1 MAVGDSDLGFV
12 IGKKMETGSSL
23 HGAYV
28 ARQCPVRLFRERD
41 PFETAEA
48 APLNETVRALFE
60 AGHAF
65 ETDIVDLLARLHG
78 SDLVQIPGRNDE
90 SAKRR
95 ATLTVEAL
103 RDGVRFITGAL
114 LEPDVQGRRL
124 SEVDLL
130 VRADRDASASESVF
144 YWPVDIK
151 NHRATQRATRDSHL
165 EQANLVVNLD
175 LSPSDGTLFPKR
187 SEADCI
193 QLAHYYR
200 HLDSLGYADP
210 GNGSGAVWGGVI
222 DSRGMLAWFDLNTPA
237 HATTTPQVDA
247 DGTMSFHRRSGKTQ
261 RTSLDRYDFE
271 FAFRL
276 DVADAADTRTSAAQ
290 APPVV
295 PVNMKEC
302 KRCIW
307 QKVCGSELHAADD
320 VSLVTGVGYPEWKAH
335 RHFGNSTTAELAE
348 LDVETAV
355 AMASYGADLNAAYA
369 WSFTVDRSTVCEE
382 LIDAEMAASFP
393 TAGDLQDLC
402 RKTLAY
408 TDTPIKPKALSQQI
422 EKARSVQAGGPVLRK
437 QIEIPAGDIEIDF
450 DLECAGN
457 PANVYLW
464 GAMVTHNVDDW
475 PDPTGTYVPFACF
488 EEMTLVNEAKLVADL
503 WAWLQQQI
511 LRAEQRGLTVR
522 IYGYNLAITETK
534 HLERIAATK
543 AVPGLPTLAELAEF
557 TEHDRYVDLLSYM
570 KAKWI
575 SNDGHSLKV
584 MAPAHGFSW
593 GDADPSG
600 LNSID
605 WYIEAL
611 ETGDPN
617 LIDRILAY
625 NHDDCR
631 ATVALRRAVA

>member
-1 MAVGDSDLGFV
+1 
-12 IGKKMETGSSL
+12 METGSSL

-41 PFETAEA
+41 PFETAERG
-48 APLNETVRALFE
+48 PLDDALQALFD

-65 ETDIVDLLARLHG
+65 ETEIVDRLARLHG
-78 SDLVQIPGRNDE
+78 SDLVQIPGRDDK
-90 SAKRR
+90 SAKDR
-95 ATLTVEAL
+95 AALTAVAL
-103 RDGVRFITGAL
+103 REGVRFIAGAL
-114 LEPDVQGRRL
+114 LERDALGRRM

-130 VRADRDASASESVF
+130 VRVDRDASASGPVS
-144 YWPVDIK
+144 YWPVEIK
-151 NHRATQRATRDSHL
+151 NHRATQEVKRESHV

-187 SEADCI
+187 FEPDCI

-210 GNGSGAVWGGVI
+210 GDGSGAVWGGVI

-237 HATTTPQVDA
+237 HTTTTPQVDD
-247 DGTMSFHRRSGKTQ
+247 DGTMRFHRRSGKTS
-261 RTSLDRYDFE
+261 RTSLERYDFE

-276 DVADAADTRTSAAQ
+276 DVADAADTRTSATQ

-295 PVNMKEC
+295 PVNVKEC
-302 KRCIW
+302 EQCLW

-320 VSLVTGVGYPEWKAH
+320 VSLVTGVGYPEWNLH
-335 RHFGNSTTAELAE
+335 RHLGNPTTATLAE
-348 LDVETAV
+348 LDVETAG
-355 AMASYGADLNAAYA
+355 AMDASGADLNAAYS
-369 WSFTVDRSTVCEE
+369 WSLTVDPSTVCQG
-382 LIDAEMAASFP
+382 LIDDRVAASFP
-393 TAGDLQDLC
+393 TAGDLQQLC
-402 RKTLAY
+402 RRTLAY
-408 TDTPIKPKALSQQI
+408 TDTPIKPRALAEQI
-422 EKARSVQAGGPVLRK
+422 EKARSVQAGGPVLR
-437 QIEIPAGDIEIDF
+437 QPVEIPAGDIEIDF
-450 DLECAGN
+450 DLECTVN

-488 EEMTLVNEAKLVADL
+488 EEMTAAKEAKLVADL

-511 LRAEQRGLTVR
+511 LRAEQRGLTVT
-522 IYGYNLAITETK
+522 IYGYNLAGTETS
-534 HLERIAATK
+534 HLRRITATQG
-543 AVPGLPTLAELAEF
+543 APGLPTLDELKEF
-557 TEHDRYVDLLSYM
+557 TEHERYVDLFPYM
-570 KAKWI
+570 KKKWI
-575 SNDGHSLKV
+575 SNDGYGLKV

-617 LIDRILAY
+617 LIERILTY

-631 ATVALRRAVA
+631 ATLALRRAVP

>member
-1 MAVGDSDLGFV
+1 M
-12 IGKKMETGSSL
+12 
-23 HGAYV
+23 
-28 ARQCPVRLFRERD
+28 RLFRERD
-41 PFETAEA
+41 PFETAVA
-48 APLNETVRALFE
+48 APIDDALQALFD
-60 AGHAF
+60 AGLAF
-65 ETDIVDLLARLHG
+65 EREIVDRLAQLHG
-78 SDLVQIPGRNDE
+78 VHLVQIPGRNEE
-90 SAKRR
+90 SAERR
-95 ATLTVEAL
+95 AALTAEAL

-114 LEPDVQGRRL
+114 LAPDVSGRRR

-130 VRADRDASASESVF
+130 VRVDRDAPSSGPVS
-144 YWPVDIK
+144 YWPVDVK
-151 NHRATQRATRDSHL
+151 NHRATQRVTRESHL

-222 DSRGMLAWFDLNTPA
+222 DSRGLLVWFDLNTPA
-237 HATTTPQVDA
+237 HATITPQVDD
-247 DGTMSFHRRSGKTQ
+247 DGEMSLHRRSGKTL

-276 DVADAADTRTSAAQ
+276 DVADAADTRTSATQ

-295 PVNMKEC
+295 PVNVKEC
-302 KRCIW
+302 ERCIW

-320 VSLVTGVGYPEWKAH
+320 VSLINGVGYPEWKVH
-335 RHFGNSTTAELAE
+335 RHLGNSTTAALAA
-348 LDVETAV
+348 LNVKTAV
-355 AMASYGADLNAAYA
+355 AMTAHGADLNAAHA
-369 WSFTVDRSTVCEE
+369 WSLTVDRSTVCEG
-382 LIDAEMAASFP
+382 LIDVEMAASFP
-393 TAGDLQDLC
+393 TAGDLQQLC

-408 TDTPIKPKALSQQI
+408 TDTSIKPKALRQQI
-422 EKARSVQAGGPVLRK
+422 EKARSVQAGGPVLRE

-450 DLECAGN
+450 DLECTVN

-488 EEMTLVNEAKLVADL
+488 EEMTLINEAELVADL

-511 LRAEQRGLTVR
+511 LRAEQRGLTVK
-522 IYGYNLAITETK
+522 IYGYNLASTETS
-534 HLERIAATK
+534 HLRRIAATN
-543 AVPGLPTLAELAEF
+543 AIPGLPTLDELAEF
-557 TEHDRYVDLLSYM
+557 TEHERYVDLLSYM

-575 SNDGHSLKV
+575 SNDGHGLKV

-600 LNSID
+600 LSSID
-605 WYIEAL
+605 WYTEAL
-611 ETGDPN
+611 ETGDPD
-617 LIDRILAY
+617 LVDRILAY
-625 NHDDCR
+625 NYDDCR
-631 ATVALRRAVA
+631 ATVALRRAVY

>member
-1 MAVGDSDLGFV
+1 
-12 IGKKMETGSSL
+12 METGSSL

-48 APLNETVRALFE
+48 APPDDALQALFD

-65 ETDIVDLLARLHG
+65 ETEIVDRLAQLHG
-78 SDLVQIPGRNDE
+78 ADLVQIPGRDE
-90 SAKRR
+90 ESGEDR
-95 ATLTVEAL
+95 AALTAAAL
-103 RDGVRFITGAL
+103 RDGARFIAGAL
-114 LEPDVQGRRL
+114 LEPDVLGRRL

-130 VRADRDASASESVF
+130 VRVDRDASASGPVS

-151 NHRATQRATRDSHL
+151 NHRATQRVKRDSHV
-165 EQANLVVNLD
+165 EQVNLVVNLD

-187 SEADCI
+187 FQPDCI

-210 GNGSGAVWGGVI
+210 GNESGQVWGGVI

-237 HATTTPQVDA
+237 HTTTTPQVDD

-261 RTSLDRYDFE
+261 RTSLERYDFE

-276 DVADAADTRTSAAQ
+276 DVADAADAQTSAAQ

-295 PVNMKEC
+295 PVNVKEC
-302 KRCIW
+302 ERCAW
-307 QKVCGSELHAADD
+307 QQVCGSELHAADD
-320 VSLVTGVGYPEWKAH
+320 VSLVTGVGYPEWDLH
-335 RHFGNSTTAELAE
+335 RHLGNPTAAALAA
-348 LDVETAV
+348 LDVKTTV
-355 AMASYGADLNAAYA
+355 AMAAHGLDLNAAYA
-369 WSFTVDRSTVCEE
+369 WSFTVDPSTVCEG
-382 LIDAEMAASFP
+382 LIEAHVAASFP
-393 TAGDLQDLC
+393 TAGDLRRLC
-402 RKTLAY
+402 RRTLTY

-422 EKARSVQAGGPVLRK
+422 ENARSVQAGGPVLRLPV
-437 QIEIPAGDIEIDF
+437 EIPAGDIEIDF
-450 DLECAGN
+450 DLECTVN
-457 PANVYLW
+457 PAKVYLW

-475 PDPTGTYVPFACF
+475 PDPSGTYVPFACF
-488 EEMTLVNEAKLVADL
+488 EEMTVANEARLVVDL

-511 LRAEQRGLTVR
+511 LLAEQRGLTVR
-522 IYGYNLAITETK
+522 VYGYNLASTETS
-534 HLERIAATK
+534 HLKRIAATK
-543 AVPGLPTLAELAEF
+543 AASGLPTLDELAEF
-557 TEHDRYVDLLSYM
+557 TEHERYVDLLSYM

-575 SNDGHSLKV
+575 SNDGYSLKV

-600 LNSID
+600 LSSID
-605 WYIEAL
+605 WYTEAL

-617 LIDRILAY
+617 LIERILVY

-631 ATVALRRAVA
+631 ATVALRRPVPN